1 MLFRNK
7 NPSIISRIS
16 VESQSPAFNFLL
28 MLRNTI
34 TSFAV
39 SVLALG
45 LFSQSGC
52 SQPLVSPD
60 NGGLQLPEGFQAL
73 VVADN
78 VGRTRRLAVRDNGDI
93 YAALMDPID
102 LGYVVAMRDTSGDG
116 VMDVVKYFGELDSQC
131 KSLEIYKGYIYV
143 GSTTQ
148 IVRFPLD
155 SKQLL
160 PTGPYETVVSGF
172 PTPKNHRSKNIT
184 FDDSGNLYV
193 SAGSP
198 GNSCQEVDRTL
209 HSPGKFPCDE
219 LERYAGVW
227 MFDAETLGQTQLEDG
242 FKFAT
247 GIRNNVAFQWDPLKK
262 ELYGVNN
269 GRDNLLQ
276 NWPELYNE
284 QESAELPSEEFHHI
298 QEGSNFG
305 WPYTYYDH
313 EQNTRIINPEYGGD
327 KLKRPEEGL
336 YDDPVL
342 TFPGHWAPVGLQF
355 YNATQFPQKYQGGA
369 FVSFHGSWNRAP
381 LPQQGYNIA
390 FVPFDGVLPEGG
402 YEIFADGFKGTD
414 VLHVPNQATYRP
426 TGLTVGPDGSLYV
439 SEDKVGRIWKIM
451 YTAEKGVF
459 SKADTA
465 KEIQIVQEVTR
476 TSNPIRRAD
485 PKGEAL
491 YNQYCLACHQAD
503 GSGVPNMQP
512 SLIGSERLSSS
523 DDAFLIKLML
533 EGSEW
538 IQDREYSNLMASF
551 SFLTDEEIALTLNF
565 ARARFANASSNIQAS
580 DIAEM
585 R

>member
-1 MLFRNK
+1 MLFRSK

-16 VESQSPAFNFLL
+16 VESQLPAPNFLL

-39 SVLALG
+39 SVLAFS
-45 LFSQSGC
+45 LFPRSGC

-78 VGRTRRLAVRDNGDI
+78 VGRARRLAVRDNGDI

-131 KSLEIYKGYIYV
+131 KSLEIYRGYLYV

-155 SKQLL
+155 PKQLL

-298 QEGSNFG
+298 KEGSNFG

-327 KLKRPEEGL
+327 KLKRPEGGL

-355 YNATQFPQKYQGGA
+355 YNATQFPKKYQGGA

-390 FVPFDGVLPEGG
+390 FVPFDGALPSGG

-426 TGLTVGPDGSLYV
+426 TGLTVGQDGSLYV

-451 YTAEKGVF
+451 YTGGKGIF
-459 SKADTA
+459 SKAVTA
-465 KEIQIVQEVTR
+465 KENQIVQKVTR
-476 TSNPIRRAD
+476 TGDPIQTTD
-485 PKGEAL
+485 PKGEAI
-491 YNQYCLACHQAD
+491 YDQYCLACHQAD

-512 SLIGSERLSSS
+512 SLIRSERLSSS

-580 DIAEM
+580 DIAKM

>member
-1 MLFRNK
+1 
-7 NPSIISRIS
+7 
-16 VESQSPAFNFLL
+16 
-28 MLRNTI
+28 MLRNII

-45 LFSQSGC
+45 LFPHSGC
-52 SQPLVSPD
+52 SQPLVSTD
-60 NGGLQLPEGFQAL
+60 NGGLQLPEGFKAL

-78 VGRTRRLAVRDNGDI
+78 VGRARRLAVRENGDI

-116 VMDVVKYFGELDSQC
+116 VMDVIKYFGELDSQC
-131 KSLEIYKGYIYV
+131 KSLEIYKGYLYV

-155 SKQLL
+155 PKQLL
-160 PTGPYETVVSGF
+160 PIGPYETVVSGF

-298 QEGSNFG
+298 KEGSNFG

-313 EQNTRIINPEYGGD
+313 EQNTRIISPEYGGD

-355 YNATQFPQKYQGGA
+355 YNATQFPQKYHGGA

-402 YEIFADGFKGTD
+402 YEIFADGFKGSD

-426 TGLTVGPDGSLYV
+426 TGLTVGPNGSLYV

-451 YTAEKGVF
+451 YMGGKGVS
-459 SKADTA
+459 SKAVAA
-465 KEIQIVQEVTR
+465 KETQIVQEVIR
-476 TSNPIRRAD
+476 TGNPIQIAD
-485 PKGEAL
+485 PKGEAI

-523 DDAFLIKLML
+523 DDTFLIKLML

-565 ARARFANASSNIQAS
+565 ARARFANASSNVQAS
-580 DIAEM
+580 DIAKM

>member
-1 MLFRNK
+1 MSPRFTAS
-7 NPSIISRIS
+7 SILSIL
-16 VESQSPAFNFLL
+16 AFGF
-28 MLRNTI
+28 
-34 TSFAV
+34 FA
-39 SVLALG
+39 ST
-45 LFSQSGC
+45 GC

-102 LGYVVAMRDTSGDG
+102 LGYVVAMRDSNGDG
-116 VMDVVKYFGELDSQC
+116 VMDIVKYFGELDSQC
-131 KSLEIYKGYIYV
+131 KSLEIYEGYLYV

-155 SKQLL
+155 PKRLL
-160 PTGPYETVVSGF
+160 PSGPYETVVSGF

-247 GIRNNVAFQWDPLKK
+247 GIRNNVAFQWDPMKK

-269 GRDNLLQ
+269 GRDNLMQ

-284 QESAELPSEEFHHI
+284 RESAELPSEEFHHI
-298 QEGSNFG
+298 KEGSNFG

-313 EQNTRIINPEYGGD
+313 LQETRIINPEYGGD

-355 YNATQFPQKYQGGA
+355 YNATQFPKKYQGGA

-390 FVPFDGVLPEGG
+390 YVPFDGILPAGG

-451 YTAEKGVF
+451 YTGGKGVL
-459 SKADTA
+459 SKADTPKKNQIA
-465 KEIQIVQEVTR
+465 KEVTR
-476 TSNPIRRAD
+476 TGNPIRVAD
-485 PKGEAL
+485 PKGQAL
-491 YNQYCLACHQAD
+491 YNQYCLACHQID

-512 SLIGSERLSSS
+512 SLIGSEKLSSS

-538 IQDREYSNLMASF
+538 IEDREYSNLMASF
-551 SFLTDEEIALTLNF
+551 AFLTDEEIALTLNY
-565 ARARFANASSNIQAS
+565 ARARFANARSDIQAS
-580 DIAEM
+580 DVAKM